1 MSELVERWRDK
12 QAELHQQLESLGAVQ
27 LDLRVNTEEGILQWV
42 EPDGTPRVKAQARG
56 LCHYSLRFGSVT
68 MAWAAEGNTFNP
80 DLAPIEG
87 MKDVYPGCGE
97 GDAWKLAMQAAD
109 AIQAQYI
116 YRVPTLQDFFFFA
129 ISNIQTV

>member
-1 MSELVERWRDK
+1 MSDLVERWRAK
-12 QAELHQQLESLGAVQ
+12 QAQLHQQLDTLGALE

-42 EPDGTPRVKAQARG
+42 ERDGTPRVKAEARG

-80 DLAPIEG
+80 NLAPIEG

-97 GDAWKLAMQAAD
+97 GDAWKLAMQVAEAID
-109 AIQAQYI
+109 AEFI

-129 ISNIQTV
+129 VTNIQAL